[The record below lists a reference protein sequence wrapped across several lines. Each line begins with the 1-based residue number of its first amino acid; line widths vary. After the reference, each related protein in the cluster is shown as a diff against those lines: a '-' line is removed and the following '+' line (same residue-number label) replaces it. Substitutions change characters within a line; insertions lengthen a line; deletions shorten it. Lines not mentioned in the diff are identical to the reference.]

1 MRKLFIRGY
10 QGLGLELQGFKGLN
24 LYIRQV
30 SKLQLSEKERESI
43 REVNLSPLSFK
54 ISLTLSCFR
63 HTEEERGVVS
73 FKTNFRCVQ

>member
-10 QGLGLELQGFKGLN
+10 QGVRLRITGLEGVKLVYKA
-24 LYIRQV
+24 

-63 HTEEERGVVS
+63 HTEEERRVVS